1 MISTQLVQQ
10 VYRHAEAASPVECC
24 GYLNDLACYPCRNVW
39 IPTPEPEAAPA
50 AIAYE
55 MAIAETVRLFEC
67 VDRCGAD
74 RVVIYHSHI
83 DVPPVWS
90 SADERLAR
98 WRGKVILPDV
108 RRLIVAVSAG
118 RADSAQ
124 VFAFREG
131 AFRCV
136 ARFDVLGEMVGPVS
150 HR

>member
-24 GYLNDLACYPCRNVW
+24 GYLDDRACYPCRNVW
-39 IPTPEPEAAPA
+39 IPTPEAAPTA
-50 AIAYE
+50 KAYE
-55 MAIAETVRLFEC
+55 MAVAETVRLFEC

-83 DVPPVWS
+83 DAPPDWS

-98 WRGKVILPDV
+98 WRGKVILPEV
-108 RRLIVAVSAG
+108 RRLIVGVSAG

-131 AFRCV
+131 VFRCV
-136 ARFDVLGEMVGPVS
+136 ARFDALGEMVEPVS
-150 HR
+150 RQ